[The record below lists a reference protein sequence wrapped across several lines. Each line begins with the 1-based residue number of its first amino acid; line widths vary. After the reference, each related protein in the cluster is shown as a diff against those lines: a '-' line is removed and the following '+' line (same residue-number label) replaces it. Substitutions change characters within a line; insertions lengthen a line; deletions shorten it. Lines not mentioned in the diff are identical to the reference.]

1 MTTDQTQLSAHDD
14 NLCLWCPPI
23 TTALLCAIQ
32 QRAFLCLSYP
42 DRPRELGP
50 VECRLLEMDRDR
62 ATLLCRAAALPQSFA
77 QQECSLYFKVRE
89 PEAGQVVEGVDMR
102 MPLSASDLLL
112 TTQERLTGRRYGFYS
127 RTAVMEV
134 GPAPAGAAAIWP
146 DAGEEL
152 LALRIKTP
160 FRCVQRELR
169 RHARYCVSPEQLY
182 AACFWFAPMLP
193 VEGAVMLDSIARYTP
208 EMKARTEI
216 VDISAGGAF
225 VRLHDDPLLK
235 DMQIDPST
243 LMLLYLAL
251 EDEQEGSANFF
262 AAARCVTLNR
272 SRREMSTNIHM
283 RFIRHAVLPLRE
295 GPIHWLDVDDD
306 KGIPLV
312 DRWIA
317 RQRTEDLSRGVFR
330 L

>member
-1 MTTDQTQLSAHDD
+1 MTTDQTLLSSHDE

-42 DRPRELGP
+42 DRLRELGP

-62 ATLLCRAAALPQSFA
+62 ATLLCRASALPQPFA
-77 QQECSLYFKVRE
+77 PQECSLYFKVRE
-89 PEAGQVVEGVDMR
+89 PEPGQVVEGADMR
-102 MPLSASDLLL
+102 MPLSAGDLLL

-127 RTAVMEV
+127 KTSLMAT
-134 GPAPAGAAAIWP
+134 GPAPEGAAAIWP
-146 DAGEEL
+146 EAGEEL
-152 LALRIKTP
+152 LALQIKTP

-169 RHARYCVSPEQLY
+169 RHARYCPSPEQMF
-182 AACFWFAPMLP
+182 AACFWFAPVLP

-225 VRLHDDPLLK
+225 VRLHHDPLLK
-235 DMQIDPST
+235 DMEIGPST

-251 EDEQEGSANFF
+251 DDPWEGSANLF
-262 AAARCVTLNR
+262 AAARCVTVSRN
-272 SRREMSTNIHM
+272 RREMSANLHM
-283 RFIRHAVLPLRE
+283 RFTRHAVLPLRE

-306 KGIPLV
+306 KGIPVV

-317 RQRTEDLSRGVFR
+317 RQRADDLSRGVFR
-330 L
+330 S

>member
-1 MTTDQTQLSAHDD
+1 MTTGQNQPSSSDEH
-14 NLCLWCPPI
+14 LCLWCPPI

-62 ATLLCRAAALPQSFA
+62 ATLLCRAAAMPWSFA
-77 QQECSLYFKVRE
+77 QQECSLYFKVRG
-89 PEAGQVVEGVDMR
+89 PESGQVVEGADMR
-102 MPLSASDLLL
+102 MPLSAGDLML

-127 RTAVMEV
+127 KTTLMAA
-134 GPAPAGAAAIWP
+134 GPAPEGAAAIWP

-152 LALRIKTP
+152 LALQIKTP

-169 RHARYCVSPEQLY
+169 RHPRYCLSPAEIF
-182 AACFWFAPMLP
+182 AACFWFAPVLP
-193 VEGAVMLDSIARYTP
+193 VEGTVMLDSIARYTP

-225 VRLHDDPLLK
+225 VRLHHDPLLK
-235 DMQIDPST
+235 DVQIDAST
-243 LMLLYLAL
+243 LMLLYLSL
-251 EDEQEGSANFF
+251 EDGWEGCTNVF
-262 AAARCVTLNR
+262 AAARCVTVSRNR
-272 SRREMSTNIHM
+272 HEMSANIHM

-295 GPIHWLDVDDD
+295 APIHWLDVDDD
-306 KGIPLV
+306 KGIPVV

-317 RQRTEDLSRGVFR
+317 RQRSADLLRGVFR
-330 L
+330 S

>member
-1 MTTDQTQLSAHDD
+1 MMTEQNQPSSSDE

-32 QRAFLCLSYP
+32 QRAFICLSYP

-62 ATLLCRAAALPQSFA
+62 ATLLCRAAALPQPFA

-89 PEAGQVVEGVDMR
+89 PEPGQPVEGADMR
-102 MPLSASDLLL
+102 MPLSAGDLML

-127 RTAVMEV
+127 KTTLMAA
-134 GPAPAGAAAIWP
+134 GPAPEGAAAIWP
-146 DAGEEL
+146 DAGGEL
-152 LALRIKTP
+152 LALQIKTP

-169 RHARYCVSPEQLY
+169 RHPRYCPSPAQFY
-182 AACFWFAPMLP
+182 AACFWFAPVLP
-193 VEGAVMLDSIARYTP
+193 VEGAVMLDSISRYTP

-225 VRLHDDPLLK
+225 VRLHHDPLLK
-235 DMQIDPST
+235 DVQIDAST
-243 LMLLYLAL
+243 LMLLYLSL
-251 EDEQEGSANFF
+251 EDQREGSTNFF
-262 AAARCVTLNR
+262 AAARCVTVSRN
-272 SRREMSTNIHM
+272 RREMSANIHM

-306 KGIPLV
+306 KGIPVV

-317 RQRTEDLSRGVFR
+317 RQRSADLLRGVFR
-330 L
+330 S